1 MHNNA
6 PQAAIDILEKIAS
19 FGYAIQSS
27 SSASTAATTTQLAQ
41 ALPDFP
47 CDNLKLI
54 AKMIESNPTMSA
66 TNAIHRLYPYETF
79 LPNGNHLATLFDALK
94 ISQRN
99 DHHNRQR
106 IAGIELQKSSPSSA
120 TVATVVA
127 DRQHATT
134 ELANGI
140 RVWHSMRLQKFLRI
154 FRFNSL
160 IFDFVSHTVNIE
172 LDDSNVISIPI
183 QSGSG
188 HGGGGAGTSS
198 NYNGQR
204 KFVETNYHNNLL
216 AEMVQSYAISDVCL
230 VGPRGSGK
238 SMLVSEIARLLQM
251 TCEPMVLYQDMTT
264 RDFLQQR
271 TTTASGNTVWRDS
284 ALVRAAKSGSIAILD
299 GIHRIHS
306 STISILHR

>member
-1 MHNNA
+1 MV
-6 PQAAIDILEKIAS
+6 
-19 FGYAIQSS
+19 FVCG
-27 SSASTAATTTQLAQ
+27 TR
-41 ALPDFP
+41 
-47 CDNLKLI
+47 CDCKRYL
-54 AKMIESNPTMSA
+54 
-66 TNAIHRLYPYETF
+66 
-79 LPNGNHLATLFDALK
+79 
-94 ISQRN
+94 
-99 DHHNRQR
+99 
-106 IAGIELQKSSPSSA
+106 
-120 TVATVVA
+120 
-127 DRQHATT
+127 
-134 ELANGI
+134 
-140 RVWHSMRLQKFLRI
+140 
-154 FRFNSL
+154 RFNSL

-183 QSGSG
+183 RS
-188 HGGGGAGTSS
+188 GGGAGMPS

-216 AEMVQSYAISDVCL
+216 AEIVQSYAISDVCL
-230 VGPRGSGK
+230 LGPRGNGK

-271 TTTASGNTVWRDS
+271 TTTALGDTVWRDS